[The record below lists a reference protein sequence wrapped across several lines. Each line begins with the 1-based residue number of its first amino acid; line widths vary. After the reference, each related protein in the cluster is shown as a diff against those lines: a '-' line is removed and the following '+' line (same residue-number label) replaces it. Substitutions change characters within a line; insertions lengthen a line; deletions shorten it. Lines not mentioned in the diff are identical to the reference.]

1 MSADDV
7 CEIING
13 LNLYAFAVDTLQ
25 WDLFDKVFTPDV
37 QADYLGHGWT
47 DLESWKHDF
56 DVQHR
61 ALETSQHTVT
71 NHQVVVDGDRA
82 TATSYAH
89 ARLIRTVPEGG
100 DNFWECGAW
109 YDDVLVRT
117 PAGWRISKRVCR
129 VNWWTGNPRVSAPRP
144 GGSFSGREPTLM
156 RDVAEAGELR
166 YLDAVRSS

>member
-1 MSADDV
+1 MIADDV

-37 QADYLGHGWT
+37 KADYLGHGWT

-61 ALETSQHTVT
+61 ALHTSQHTVT

-89 ARLIRTVPEGG
+89 ARLIREDPEGG
-100 DNFWECGAW
+100 DNFWECIDG
-109 YDDVLVRT
+109 T
-117 PAGWRISKRVCR
+117 
-129 VNWWTGNPRVSAPRP
+129 
-144 GGSFSGREPTLM
+144 SGHAHMNIMPYTKDNYKLN
-156 RDVAEAGELR
+156 VPSIGQ
-166 YLDAVRSS
+166 